1 MEIDIYI
8 TSKQG
13 LPEIVRFESVREAV
27 GYSRRAV
34 KNSSPESPRKIT
46 WIGRDST
53 HHYTPISDWY
63 DAISVLKA
71 L

>member
-13 LPEIVRFESVREAV
+13 LPEVVRFGSIRKAV
-27 GYSRRAV
+27 SYSRRAV
-34 KNSSPESPRKIT
+34 RNSSSESPRKIM
-46 WIGRDST
+46 WIGRDSML
-53 HHYTPISDWY
+53 HYAPISDWY
-63 DAISVLKA
+63 DAISMLKA